1 MKKQIISILLL
12 LFVMIFVVLFQEI
25 SDAGRYVIYGLL
37 TIIAYISISK
47 IVEDNIKDKED
58 KE

>member
-47 IVEDNIKDKED
+47 IVEDTIKDKED
-58 KE
+58 KK

>member
-47 IVEDNIKDKED
+47 IVEDTIKDKED

>member
-12 LFVMIFVVLFQEI
+12 LFVMIVVVLFQEI

-47 IVEDNIKDKED
+47 IVEDNIKDKE
-58 KE
+58 